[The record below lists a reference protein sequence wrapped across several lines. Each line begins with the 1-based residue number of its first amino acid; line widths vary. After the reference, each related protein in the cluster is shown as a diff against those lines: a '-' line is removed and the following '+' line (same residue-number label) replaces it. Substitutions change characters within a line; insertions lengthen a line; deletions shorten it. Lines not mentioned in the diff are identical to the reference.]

1 MSLALLALA
10 LCQPAAALPVS
21 GGAQVALYP
30 RGIDLATGWFE
41 GETYTIEE
49 PVLGGEYSCWDEVG
63 IRDFSLEVPVETVEV
78 TLREHFLDVRVEF
91 GTIHGEDMEV
101 YSLDADY
108 FDTCVEFESDLL
120 YITVTDPVFEVSLQ
134 PRVQGG
140 ALILEVL
147 GDPQVTGDLDMDI
160 DWFPDDLVL
169 YFYEDTIFEEL
180 SEAARTM
187 IPELVAST
195 FDASMLSGAYDDYA
209 VAATLSDATV
219 TPDALWVGAELE
231 ASWLGT
237 AGCDPGV
244 EQPGAG
250 REPELD
256 MADGQGST
264 MAVGLTEWQLNALL
278 RQLQSDGFFCF
289 DPDRMDYVYAAVEE
303 LFDPSVADLAASAN
317 IGEPPVLV
325 VEQGGADALFQ
336 GLELEVTGTIAG
348 QTQVLLAATANL
360 RAQASLGVDPALAS
374 LTMSLHDLDLEIL
387 DLQADHLLSDS
398 PDAEDHLVDFLEG
411 WVAEW
416 VAEQVQGVALFAT
429 QYHLFG
435 TYLRL
440 DSTTWQTGGVVIH
453 ASLYDEDDPA
463 VDLTP
468 PDTQA
473 WLLETLP
480 GAGRARVAYTG
491 NDDKST
497 ELAFSYQLD
506 GGGWSGWSTETE
518 LVAEGL
524 RVGSHVVEVKARDGW
539 LNEDPTPA
547 VVDFVMEAGEI
558 VGEEQPGRCGCGG
571 QKGSRA
577 GWWLVLVG
585 ALTWGRARRTRCRQ
599 PRPVR
604 PGTVR

>member
-1 MSLALLALA
+1 MFPVLLALA
-10 LCQPAAALPVS
+10 LCQPAPALPVG

-30 RGIDLATGWFE
+30 SGIELATGWFE
-41 GETYTIEE
+41 GETHTIEE
-49 PVLGGEYSCWDEVG
+49 PVLSGEYSCWDEVG
-63 IRDFSLEVPVETVEV
+63 IRDFSLEVPVRTVEV

-101 YSLDADY
+101 YSIDADY

-140 ALILEVL
+140 ELILEVL
-147 GDPQVTGDLDMDI
+147 GDPEVTGDLDMDI

-169 YFYEDTIFEEL
+169 FFYEDTIFEKL
-180 SEAARTM
+180 SETARTM

-209 VAATLSDATV
+209 VAATLADATV
-219 TPDALWVGAELE
+219 TSDALWVGADLE
-231 ASWLGT
+231 ATWLGT
-237 AGCDPGV
+237 PSCDPGA
-244 EQPGAG
+244 EQPPAG

-256 MADGQGST
+256 MADAQGST

-278 RQLQSDGFFCF
+278 RQLQADGFFCF

-303 LFDPSVADLAASAN
+303 LFDPSIADLAASAN

-325 VEQGGADALFQ
+325 VESSGADALFQ

-348 QTQVLLAATANL
+348 QPQVLLAATADL

-374 LTMSLHDLDLEIL
+374 LTMSLHDLELEIL
-387 DLQADHLLSDS
+387 DLQADHLLSDAE
-398 PDAEDHLVDFLEG
+398 DAEDHLVDFLEG

-416 VAEQVQGVALFAT
+416 VAEQVQDLALFAT

-473 WLLETLP
+473 WLLETMP
-480 GAGRARVAYTG
+480 VANWARIGWSG

-497 ELAFSYQLD
+497 ELAFATQLD
-506 GGGWSGWSTETE
+506 GGGWSSWSTDTE
-518 LVAEGL
+518 LVVEDL
-524 RVGSHVVEVKARDGW
+524 LVGTHSVEVKARDGW

-547 VVDFVMEAGEI
+547 VVDFELEAGEI
-558 VGEEQPGRCGCGG
+558 DKGDEPKRCGCASGRG
-571 QKGSRA
+571 AMA
-577 GWWLVLVG
+577 GWWVVLVG
-585 ALTWGRARRTRCRQ
+585 VVISGCRRGTRR
-599 PRPVR
+599 RR
-604 PGTVR
+604 

>member
-1 MSLALLALA
+1 MFPVLLALA
-10 LCQPAAALPVS
+10 LCQPAPALPVG

-30 RGIDLATGWFE
+30 SGIELATGWFE
-41 GETYTIEE
+41 GETHTIEE
-49 PVLGGEYSCWDEVG
+49 PVLSGEYSCWDEVG
-63 IRDFSLEVPVETVEV
+63 IRDFSLEVPVRTVEV

-101 YSLDADY
+101 YSIDADY

-140 ALILEVL
+140 ELILEVL
-147 GDPQVTGDLDMDI
+147 GDPEVTGDLDMDI

-169 YFYEDTIFEEL
+169 FFYEDTIFEKL
-180 SEAARTM
+180 SETARTM

-209 VAATLSDATV
+209 VAATLADATV
-219 TPDALWVGAELE
+219 TSDALWVGADLE
-231 ASWLGT
+231 ATWLGT
-237 AGCDPGV
+237 PSCDPGA
-244 EQPGAG
+244 EQPPAG

-256 MADGQGST
+256 MADAQGST

-278 RQLQSDGFFCF
+278 RQLQADGFFCF

-325 VEQGGADALFQ
+325 VEADGAEALFQ
-336 GLELEVTGTIAG
+336 GLELDITGVIAG
-348 QTQVLLAATANL
+348 QEQVLLAARADL
-360 RAQASLGVDPALAS
+360 RAQASMGVDPALAS
-374 LTMSLHDLDLEIL
+374 LTMSLHELELEIL
-387 DLQADHLLSDS
+387 SLEAEHLLSDS
-398 PDAEDHLVDFLEG
+398 PDAEEHLVDFLEG

-416 VAEQVQGVALFAT
+416 VAEQVQDLALFAT

-473 WLLETLP
+473 WLLETMP
-480 GAGRARVAYTG
+480 VANWARIGWSG

-497 ELAFSYQLD
+497 ELAFATQLD
-506 GGGWSGWSTETE
+506 GGGWSSWSTDTE
-518 LVAEGL
+518 LVVEDL
-524 RVGSHVVEVKARDGW
+524 LVGTHSVEVKARDGW

-547 VVDFVMEAGEI
+547 VVDFELEAGEI
-558 VGEEQPGRCGCGG
+558 DKGDEPKRCGCASGRG
-571 QKGSRA
+571 AMA
-577 GWWLVLVG
+577 GWWVVLVG
-585 ALTWGRARRTRCRQ
+585 VVISGCRRGTRR
-599 PRPVR
+599 RR
-604 PGTVR
+604 